1 MPEKVYSR
9 LLNDAS
15 GDSPERKQIE
25 MKKIRL
31 VIAMLAATVMLS
43 GCLGFIVGNA
53 VDLGI
58 EVVKVPFKV
67 TKAAVDVI
75 TDDDD
80 EDEKKK
86 EKDD

>member
-1 MPEKVYSR
+1 MKTITLVVLLTIMPF
-9 LLNDAS
+9 A
-15 GDSPERKQIE
+15 
-25 MKKIRL
+25 
-31 VIAMLAATVMLS
+31 LS

-75 TDDDD
+75 TDDDED
-80 EDEKKK
+80 DEKK
-86 EKDD
+86 D

>member
-1 MPEKVYSR
+1 
-9 LLNDAS
+9 
-15 GDSPERKQIE
+15 
-25 MKKIRL
+25 MKKITL
-31 VIAMLAATVMLS
+31 VVLLTIMPFALS

-75 TDDDD
+75 TDDNED
-80 EDEKKK
+80 DEKKDK
-86 EKDD
+86 KK

>member
-1 MPEKVYSR
+1 
-9 LLNDAS
+9 
-15 GDSPERKQIE
+15 
-25 MKKIRL
+25 MKKISL
-31 VIAMLAATVMLS
+31 IIVLTMIPFALS

-80 EDEKKK
+80 DDEKDNKK
-86 EKDD
+86 

>member
-1 MPEKVYSR
+1 
-9 LLNDAS
+9 
-15 GDSPERKQIE
+15 
-25 MKKIRL
+25 MKKITL
-31 VIAMLAATVMLS
+31 VVLLTIMTVALS

-75 TDDDD
+75 TDDDED
-80 EDEKKK
+80 DEKKDK
-86 EKDD
+86 KK

>member
-1 MPEKVYSR
+1 MKNITLVV
-9 LLNDAS
+9 LLT
-15 GDSPERKQIE
+15 I
-25 MKKIRL
+25 M
-31 VIAMLAATVMLS
+31 TVALS

-75 TDDDD
+75 TDDDED
-80 EDEKKK
+80 DEKKDK
-86 EKDD
+86 KK